1 MTSVKSTLSV
11 EQANSLSSLS
21 AGNHPRLAERAQ
33 VVLLSA
39 EGHPAVRV
47 AERLGVTV
55 RTVYKWRQRFQAHGL
70 EGLRDRAR
78 PGQPRR
84 LSRQSR
90 DEIVRLTV
98 EELPPEG
105 QRWTIRSVARRLG
118 VTQHQVRK
126 VWSEHSVRPHLGRGA
141 LVEERLLGARGLRLR
156 GLLLCP
162 PCSVIV
168 LQLEPQAGASARLVR
183 RVLPDTAPTLHRI
196 LRSFGMPATP
206 QVVSGQLASFLATI
220 VASTPDTALHL
231 LFPSRQTLT
240 DPFTSQVLEKFPQVG
255 ASAKTSVALWADT
268 VELWLEQTQKVD
280 PVDPAI
286 EALRQAMRA
295 HMEDPRQLGKPFVW
309 MRSVSVSS
317 RSVGSVSVRTA
328 DL

>member
-1 MTSVKSTLSV
+1 MIPVKSSLSA
-11 EQANSLSSLS
+11 EQVNSLASLS

-55 RTVYKWRQRFQAHGL
+55 RTVYKWRQRFHVHGV

-84 LSRQSR
+84 LSRQHR

-126 VWSEHSVRPHLGRGA
+126 VWSEHAVRPHLGRGA
-141 LVEERLLGARGLRLR
+141 LVDERLLGARGLRLR
-156 GLLLCP
+156 GLLVCA
-162 PCSVIV
+162 PCHVV
-168 LQLEPQAGASARLVR
+168 ALELVAQAGASTRLQR
-183 RVLPDTAPTLHRI
+183 RVLPDARQALHRI
-196 LRSFGMPATP
+196 LRGWGAPVEPAQAAAELGAFVASIVEATP
-206 QVVSGQLASFLATI
+206 EAS
-220 VASTPDTALHL
+220 LHVL
-231 LFPSRQTLT
+231 LPSRQLLT
-240 DPFTSQVLEKFPQVG
+240 ATATSRVLERYPQLG
-255 ASAKTSVALWADT
+255 ASAKTSLALWADS
-268 VELWLEQTQKVD
+268 VALWLDQTQKL
-280 PVDPAI
+280 DPADLAI
-286 EALRQAMRA
+286 DGLRQAMRA
-295 HMEDPRQLGKPFVW
+295 YAEDPKRSGKPFTW
-309 MRSVSVSS
+309 LRGVSAPN